1 MLPMGLT
8 FSDQLK
14 KLTLLTINSQEIG
27 DLSAI
32 RIIMKHKKGKEKMIY
47 ALKRYCGVIH
57 AHRHKTGFPGR
68 QFSQPLC
75 KCRKQNTDQHIAIS
89 DMQVVGFFFVVVC
102 LFCF

>member
-1 MLPMGLT
+1 MLLMGLT

-32 RIIMKHKKGKEKMIY
+32 SIIMKHKKGKEEMIY
-47 ALKRYCGVIH
+47 ALKMYCGVIH

-75 KCRKQNTDQHIAIS
+75 KCRKQNVDRHVTIS
-89 DMQVVGFFFVVVC
+89 DLQGFKKKKKK
-102 LFCF
+102 LK